1 MVYTYILGRTRFFRR
16 KDRVFLWYTNIYSL
30 YRFGLTKDDKM
41 ERIAFIDLGS
51 NSVRF
56 VIYEISD
63 TGSYR
68 LIYQEKNSIRLSE
81 NMWGNH
87 KLTEPAMNRALVS
100 LQSYVHM
107 AKALEVN
114 SIKSVATAAVRLAK
128 NGDEFIE
135 TVKRETGLDL
145 ECISGEEEARLG
157 FLGVINTIGL
167 KDFVIFDLGGAS
179 TEVTLVRNRQIEQ
192 SVSLPIGA
200 LTLTG
205 TYQKGDEFTDKEY
218 NKMIKAI
225 RKVIEEQL
233 WLKNTKM
240 PLLGIGGTARNI
252 AKMDQRKLSYPIT
265 KLHNYEIPYH
275 RFTEL
280 LDEVRSKPLA
290 QRKKINGLS
299 SERADIIIAGMSIVY
314 ELFNYVNCKTL
325 VVGGSG
331 LREGLFYDYY
341 GHNYLGGN
349 PIIPDIL
356 IHSAENVLLEMT
368 RHELV
373 HAKYICRLA
382 DTLFEQWWSLH
393 KGDNALRRCLQ
404 VASLLHDIG
413 KRVNYYSHA
422 RHGCYML
429 VNSNLYGMTHI
440 EQAFSAFL
448 VMNSHGLTPKEYK
461 NFLYGKLLDDE
472 QRSIGQKLSI
482 ILAIAEALDESHEQ
496 LVMNLDSRISPDEVR
511 LIIQYPKHRDIDI
524 TKGAVEKLV
533 KPFKKEFKRQLE
545 IEWSP
550 Q

>member
-1 MVYTYILGRTRFFRR
+1 
-16 KDRVFLWYTNIYSL
+16 
-30 YRFGLTKDDKM
+30 M

-114 SIKSVATAAVRLAK
+114 SIKAVATAAVRLAK

-179 TEVTLVRNRQIEQ
+179 TEITLVRNRQIEQ

-205 TYQKGDEFTDKEY
+205 TYQKGDEFTDKEC

-225 RKVIEEQL
+225 RKVIEEQP

-280 LDEVRSKPLA
+280 LDEVK
-290 QRKKINGLS
+290 
-299 SERADIIIAGMSIVY
+299 
-314 ELFNYVNCKTL
+314 
-325 VVGGSG
+325 
-331 LREGLFYDYY
+331 
-341 GHNYLGGN
+341 
-349 PIIPDIL
+349 
-356 IHSAENVLLEMT
+356 MT

-511 LIIQYPKHRDIDI
+511 LIIQYPKHLDIDI